1 MSLDQQLTPSPAD
14 TADFPM
20 PPPKRSGFEAAVAN
34 IRGRIIAGLLLVL
47 PFFVTFWIVYWLYQT
62 LDEYVMAPMARLVV
76 RLAEG
81 GAVAVPTW
89 FTTYVAPVVGLIATG
104 LILYFL
110 GFFARSRIAR
120 FVDTVLLKVPIVTPI
135 YSAVSRTFQSL
146 SGTSEMSK
154 FKRVVMITF
163 PHPGMRSAGFVTS
176 SSRDEATGKTI
187 LCIYLPTT
195 PIPTSGYML
204 FVPEDEVT
212 ELDWTLEET
221 VGAAVSFGLTAPQ
234 VIQYYP
240 FPAGTVRDK
249 PSKRVSKS

>member
-1 MSLDQQLTPSPAD
+1 
-14 TADFPM
+14 M
-20 PPPKRSGFEAAVAN
+20 PISPPKRSGFEAAVAN

-62 LDEYVMAPMARLVV
+62 LDEYVLAPMARLVV

-89 FTTYVAPVVGLIATG
+89 FTTYVAPVVGLIVTG

-110 GFFARSRIAR
+110 GFFARSRLAR
-120 FVDTVLLKVPIVTPI
+120 FVDFVLLKVPIVTPI

-146 SGTSEMSK
+146 GGTTEMNK
-154 FKRVVMITF
+154 FKRVVMVTF

-176 SSRDEATGKTI
+176 TCRDEATGKTI
-187 LCIYLPTT
+187 LCIYIPTT

-234 VIQYYP
+234 LIQYFP
-240 FPAGTVRDK
+240 IPAGMVREK
-249 PSKRVSKS
+249 SVKRGSKT